1 MDPGIKASSRK
12 NKLEG
17 KYANYINVG
26 HNAYEFLFDFGQSFS
41 ENDEAELSVRVITS
55 PFYAKAF
62 LTTLKESIAAYERT
76 YGTIEKDEAL

>member
-1 MDPGIKASSRK
+1 MGPEIKASSRK
-12 NKLEG
+12 DKIEG

-76 YGTIEKDEAL
+76 YGIIEKDEAL

>member
-1 MDPGIKASSRK
+1 MGPGIKASSRK
-12 NKLEG
+12 DKLEG
-17 KYANYINVG
+17 KYANFINVG